1 MIVHLSTKLKVVKL
15 LICKYKTMNTK
26 VLSMIL
32 GFQNNIENTHNQI
45 INDIL
50 VKFDNAKNLP
60 RKKKKKVRKLCN
72 KDYNFYMN
80 LKTYFDENF
89 MF

>member
-1 MIVHLSTKLKVVKL
+1 
-15 LICKYKTMNTK
+15 MNNK

-45 INDIL
+45 INNIL

-72 KDYNFYMN
+72 QDYNFYMN
-80 LKTYFDENF
+80 LKTYFDDNF